1 MESTEIH
8 LAKARR
14 TVRLECPAQIASTAS
29 LSEIQRFPPFA
40 HWISALDSDDNH
52 DDIVVVKG
60 ITIQSVDRFKS
71 GKIGFLKFSTLAYHM
86 PDNTEIPGIVF
97 LRGGAVAVLI
107 ILRPASSSASSS
119 DTNQD
124 HVVLTEQ
131 PRLAVPDFRMLE
143 LPAGMLDGDGAF
155 AGSAAREIQEETG
168 LTIEPHELV
177 DLTAHTQRGLYPSP
191 GACDEFIR
199 LFACLK
205 HVTPAQLDDL
215 RDRLSGLRKDGEFI
229 NVRLAPLDQL
239 WRSTLDMK
247 ATSALYLWNQLH
259 QSRDVSN

>member
-8 LAKARR
+8 LAKAHR
-14 TVRLECPAQIASTAS
+14 TVRLDCPAHIASTAS
-29 LSEIQRFPPFA
+29 LSEIQRFPPFV
-40 HWISALDSDDNH
+40 HWLSALDSNNNH
-52 DDIVVVKG
+52 DNIVIEG
-60 ITIQSVDRFKS
+60 ITIQNVDRFKS
-71 GKIGFLKFSTLAYHM
+71 GNIGFLKFSTLAYHM

-107 ILRPASSSASSS
+107 ILRASA
-119 DTNQD
+119 DQD
-124 HVVLTEQ
+124 YAVLTEQ

-143 LPAGMLDGDGAF
+143 LPAGMLDDDGAF
-155 AGSAAREIQEETG
+155 AGAAAREIHEETG

-205 HVTPAQLDDL
+205 HVTPTQLDGL
-215 RDRLSGLRKDGEFI
+215 RGRLGGLRKDGEFI
-229 NVRLAPLDQL
+229 TVRLVPLDQL

-247 ATSALYLWNQLH
+247 ATSALYLWDQLIK
-259 QSRDVSN
+259 RGGICLK